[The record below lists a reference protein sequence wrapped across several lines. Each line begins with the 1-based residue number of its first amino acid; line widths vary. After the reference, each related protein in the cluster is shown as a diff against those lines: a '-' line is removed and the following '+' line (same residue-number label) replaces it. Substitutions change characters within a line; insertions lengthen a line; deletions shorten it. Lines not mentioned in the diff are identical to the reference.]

1 MYRNGGN
8 IMDYYEINTDTLCVL
23 PIDEK
28 SSFIYEKED
37 NFIVNMACVDIIK
50 RSCLF
55 FGSSFDGRKNAS
67 GNLLN
72 ANYKLPIVIEESNQ
86 LIFFPTN
93 SIKNAKCIWISYNN
107 FEGVDKIDNHF
118 SRIYFKNNNKIE
130 IEVASNIIIN
140 QIIRSNR
147 LKVEFNK
154 RKKAV

>member
-1 MYRNGGN
+1 
-8 IMDYYEINTDTLCVL
+8 MDYYEINADTLCIL

-28 SSFIYEKED
+28 TSFIYEKED
-37 NFIVNMACVDIIK
+37 NFIVNMSCIEIIK

-55 FGSSFDGRKNAS
+55 FGSSYEGRKNAS
-67 GNLLN
+67 SSLLT
-72 ANYKLPIVIEESNQ
+72 ATYKLPIIIEESNQ

-93 SIKNAKCIWISYNN
+93 SSKNLKCVWISYNN
-107 FEGVDKIDNHF
+107 FEGVDKISKNF
-118 SRIYFKNNNKIE
+118 SKVYFKNNNKVE
-130 IEVASNIIIN
+130 IEVASNVIIN

>member
-1 MYRNGGN
+1 
-8 IMDYYEINTDTLCVL
+8 MDFYEINIDTLCII

-28 SSFIYEKED
+28 TSFIYEKD
-37 NFIVNMACVDIIK
+37 DSFVVNMPCIEIIK

-55 FGSSFDGRKNAS
+55 FGSSFEGRKNAS
-67 GNLLN
+67 SNFLN
-72 ANYKLPIVIEESNQ
+72 ATYKLPIIVEESNQ

-93 SIKNAKCIWISYNN
+93 SSKNSKCIWISYNN
-107 FEGVDKIDNHF
+107 FEGVDKIDKNF
-118 SRIYFKNNNKIE
+118 STVYFKNNNKVE

-154 RKKAV
+154 KKRAV